1 MAIITMREAL
11 NQAMKEEMRR
21 DPSVFLL
28 GEEVGQYQ
36 GAYKITQGMVQEFGE
51 WRVRDTPIAEEAIAG
66 IAVGAAFVGMR
77 PIAEMMTFNFS
88 LLALDQIVNHAAK
101 YRYMSGGQIRC
112 PMVMRGPSGAAAQVA
127 AQHSQAFESWFVH
140 VPGLVVVMPSTAKDA
155 KGLLKSAIRDDNP
168 VIFMENEVLYN
179 LKGEVPEEEYTIP
192 LGKAEVK
199 RAGKDVTIVAW
210 SRSTQFALQAADL
223 LAKDGVEAEVV
234 DPRTL
239 RPLDEDLIFD
249 SVRKTNRCVVV
260 EEGWR
265 YAGFGAEIADRV
277 QRECFDS
284 LDAPVIR
291 VTAAD
296 VPMPYSRML
305 EKAFLPQPEKV
316 AAAVR
321 QVLYR

>member
-1 MAIITMREAL
+1 MALQTMREAL
-11 NQAMKEEMRR
+11 NQAMREEMKR
-21 DPSVFLL
+21 DPTVFLV
-28 GEEVGQYQ
+28 GEEVGHYQ
-36 GAYKITQGMVQEFGE
+36 GPYKVTQGLLQEFGE

-66 IAVGAAFVGMR
+66 VAVGAAFIGLR

-88 LLALDQIVNHAAK
+88 ILALDTIVNHAAK

-140 VPGLVVVMPSTAKDA
+140 IPGLVVVMPSTPRDA

-179 LKGEVPEEEYTIP
+179 LKGEVPEEEFHIP
-192 LGKAEVK
+192 LGLGDVK
-199 RAGKDVTIVAW
+199 RVGSDVTIVAW
-210 SRSTQFALQAADL
+210 SRSCVTSLGAADL
-223 LAKDGVEAEVV
+223 LAKEGIAVEVV

-239 RPLDEDLIFD
+239 RPLDEDLIFE
-249 SVRKTNRCVVV
+249 SVRKTHRCVVV

-277 QRECFDS
+277 QRECFDD
-284 LDAPVIR
+284 LDAPVLR
-291 VTAAD
+291 VTSAD
-296 VPMPYSRML
+296 VPMPYAKTL

-316 AAAVR
+316 VDAVHK
-321 QVLYR
+321 VMYR

>member
-1 MAIITMREAL
+1 MAVITMREAL
-11 NQAMKEEMRR
+11 NQAMREEMRR
-21 DPSVFLL
+21 DPTVFLL

-36 GAYKITQGMVQEFGE
+36 GAYKVTQGLVQEFGE

-66 IAVGAAFVGMR
+66 VAVGAAFVGMR

-88 LLALDQIVNHAAK
+88 ILALDQIVNHAAK

-127 AQHSQAFESWFVH
+127 AQHSQAFESWYAH
-140 VPGLVVVMPSTAKDA
+140 VPGLVVAMPSTPRDA

-179 LKGEVPEEEYTIP
+179 LKGEVPEEEFTIP
-192 LGKAEVK
+192 LGMADVK
-199 RAGKDVTIVAW
+199 RPGKDATLVAW
-210 SRSTQFALQAADL
+210 SRCVQYALQAADL
-223 LAKDGVEAEVV
+223 LAKEGIEAEVV

-239 RPLDEDLIFD
+239 RPLDEDVIFD

-260 EEGWR
+260 EEAWR
-265 YAGFGAEIADRV
+265 YAGVGAEIADRV
-277 QRECFDS
+277 QRECFDD
-284 LDAPVIR
+284 LDAPVLR

-296 VPMPYSRML
+296 VPMPYSKRL
-305 EKAFLPQPEKV
+305 EKAYLPQPEQV
-316 AAAVR
+316 AAAVK